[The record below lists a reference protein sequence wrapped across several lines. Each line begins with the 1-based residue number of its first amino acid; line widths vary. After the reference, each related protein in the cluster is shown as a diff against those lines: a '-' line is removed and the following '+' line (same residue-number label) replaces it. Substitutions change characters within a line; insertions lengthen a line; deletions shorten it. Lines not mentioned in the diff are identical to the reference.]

1 MAWVFK
7 WVCNGGHG
15 GIERRWGVPTGI
27 QHIFWVSYAVLLRA
41 VRKRMRGPWK
51 WCLLSHLSFCWC
63 SIFSMISYDCLLL
76 SVYYA
81 ASWLNGYAVIF
92 SSNSINA
99 KSFSSYIIHIL
110 RSVSRSYIPGISLQN
125 LLEEHVG
132 SELSQPLHTKDYL
145 FFSHETQVRYE

>member
-1 MAWVFK
+1 
-7 WVCNGGHG
+7 
-15 GIERRWGVPTGI
+15 
-27 QHIFWVSYAVLLRA
+27 
-41 VRKRMRGPWK
+41 
-51 WCLLSHLSFCWC
+51 
-63 SIFSMISYDCLLL
+63 MISYDCLLL